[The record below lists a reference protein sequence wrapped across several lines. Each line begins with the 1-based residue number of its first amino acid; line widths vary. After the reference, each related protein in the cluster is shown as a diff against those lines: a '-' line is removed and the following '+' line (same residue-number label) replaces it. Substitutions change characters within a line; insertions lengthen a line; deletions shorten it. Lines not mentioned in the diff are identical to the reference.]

1 MPQKRISSRMK
12 KKQVGNKP
20 IYISERVQ
28 AVRDQLGIT
37 LKEVADLLGVTAPA
51 VGQAERN
58 NTGLLFEIIILFA
71 KKFNINP
78 AWVLIE
84 DNARIPQMV
93 DRSGPS
99 DAPGPVHAENLTA
112 DQLAARI
119 RRDVLKLKELVEEE
133 TLRKSKSTKGKG
145 K

>member
-12 KKQVGNKP
+12 KKQIENKP
-20 IYISERVQ
+20 LYISARVLE
-28 AVRDQLGIT
+28 VRETLGIT
-37 LKEVADLLGVTAPA
+37 LKELGAMLGVTAPA

-71 KKFNINP
+71 NKYQINP
-78 AWVLIE
+78 AWIIVE
-84 DNARIPQMV
+84 NNKGIPQMV
-93 DRSGPS
+93 ERPGAGRPIEFIPDEVL
-99 DAPGPVHAENLTA
+99 DATA
-112 DQLAARI
+112 LATRI

-133 TLRKSKSTKGKG
+133 TLRKSKSQKGK

>member
-12 KKQVGNKP
+12 KKQEGNKP
-20 IYISERVQ
+20 LYISERVQ

-58 NTGLLFEIIILFA
+58 NTGLLFEIIILFG

-78 AWVLIE
+78 AWVLLE
-84 DNARIPQMV
+84 DNSKVPQLV

-99 DAPGPVHAENLTA
+99 DAPGPAHAENLTA
-112 DQLAARI
+112 DQLATRI

-133 TLRKSKSTKGKG
+133 TLKKSKSQKGK